1 MNGLDLSIVNLY
13 KTYPGAEHH
22 VFNGFCLDIKA
33 GSLCAIIGP
42 SGIGKTTLLN
52 CISGLDCWES
62 GSIYVGGQLVPI
74 NNPEA
79 SAIYRRKHIGIA
91 FQQPY
96 LMPEFTVE
104 ENLLMPFR
112 ITENL
117 ASHQKNWATNLL
129 ANVGLAHLSDR
140 LPETLSSGQAA
151 RVGLIR
157 SIIRRPS
164 IWLLDEP
171 TGNLD
176 PATAKEVFKFL
187 LNIHQELRP
196 TTLLVTHNIA
206 IAEQCEYIIKL

>member
-1 MNGLDLSIVNLY
+1 MNGLDLRIVNLH
-13 KTYPGAEHH
+13 KTYPGAECP

-52 CISGLDCWES
+52 CISGLDHWEL
-62 GSIYVGGQLVPI
+62 GSIYVGEQSIPT

-79 SAIYRRKHIGIA
+79 LALYRRKHIGMA

-96 LMPEFTVE
+96 LMSEFTVE
-104 ENLLMPFR
+104 ENLLIPFR
-112 ITENL
+112 IIGNVT
-117 ASHQKNWATNLL
+117 SQQRNWVANLL
-129 ANVGLAHLSDR
+129 TNMGLMHLANR
-140 LPETLSSGQAA
+140 FPETLSSGQAA
-151 RVGLIR
+151 RIGLIR
-157 SIIRRPS
+157 AIVRQPS

-176 PATAKEVFKFL
+176 PTTAKEVFQFL
-187 LNIHQELRP
+187 INIHQELRP

-206 IAEQCEYIIKL
+206 IAERCEYIIKL